1 MNMNHSDPQRWTKEG
16 RKNDRLVEV
25 EIDQTRGGI
34 HSPEG
39 EAVEDNRGGQEATGD
54 KEYQA
59 WQARKD
65 DG

>member
-1 MNMNHSDPQRWTKEG
+1 
-16 RKNDRLVEV
+16 VEV
-25 EIDQTRGGI
+25 EIDQTTGGI

-39 EAVEDNRGGQEATGD
+39 EVVEDNRGGQEATSD